1 MLTYIIFG
9 FNDYLNIYNNT
20 CELIEN
26 DIPIYHN
33 IFYKLFVFLS
43 IISIGIYG
51 SLIIVSKMLFL
62 PMKIDFDKYYKENVD
77 IYDYDPFLFEYI
89 DEFYE
94 SDTPKNDTEYLN
106 SLKNKYLKY
115 NIISNNTNIYN
126 QTDLSNT
133 TIIMN
138 YNHSNESFDYY
149 YNHPI
154 KLPFQ
159 YLDVISRIYVLK
171 YNCKQIYVDN
181 LDNLYNKNSLF
192 KNSNSNSNSN
202 SVFYNKITNNPVV
215 QYNSN
220 KYKYSGKLNDFV
232 NKFNKHKSNK
242 DVNYDYNIFIN
253 NLKEL
258 FVFNNDLQNI
268 DHTDSD
274 SGHDTESESHL
285 ENMNNKKY
293 IDFKTYKNII
303 N

>member
-1 MLTYIIFG
+1 MFTYIIFG

-192 KNSNSNSNSN
+192 K
-202 SVFYNKITNNPVV
+202 
-215 QYNSN
+215 
-220 KYKYSGKLNDFV
+220 
-232 NKFNKHKSNK
+232 
-242 DVNYDYNIFIN
+242 
-253 NLKEL
+253 
-258 FVFNNDLQNI
+258 
-268 DHTDSD
+268 
-274 SGHDTESESHL
+274 
-285 ENMNNKKY
+285 
-293 IDFKTYKNII
+293 
-303 N
+303 